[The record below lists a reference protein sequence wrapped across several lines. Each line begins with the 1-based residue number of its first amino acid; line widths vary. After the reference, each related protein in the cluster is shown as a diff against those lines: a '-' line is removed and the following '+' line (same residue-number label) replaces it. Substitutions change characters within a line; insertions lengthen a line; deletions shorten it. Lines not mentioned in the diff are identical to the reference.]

1 VSIACGDGP
10 TTLGDRGAGEGF
22 ASAAT
27 EQVMKNWLSRVSSV
41 ILSAMVVAAT
51 GCSTAPK
58 SEAARAEIQ
67 DEAATALA
75 TAQKND
81 PSLTPVLNSA
91 AGYAVF
97 PTVGKGAIGV
107 GGAYG
112 RGVLYEG
119 GVVVGYCDL
128 TQGSIGL
135 QLGGQTYTEIIVF
148 ETKAAVDKFKAG
160 GLAFAAQATAVA
172 LKSGAGANAKYADG
186 VAVFTMGESGLMYE
200 ASIGGQSFSYQPK

>member
-1 VSIACGDGP
+1 
-10 TTLGDRGAGEGF
+10 
-22 ASAAT
+22 
-27 EQVMKNWLSRVSSV
+27 MKNWLSCVSC
-41 ILSAMVVAAT
+41 VVLAAT
-51 GCSTAPK
+51 VAGLAGCSTAPK

-81 PSLTPVLNSA
+81 PTLTPVLNSA

-119 GVVVGYCDL
+119 GTMVGYCDL
-128 TQGSIGL
+128 SQASIGL
-135 QLGGQTYTEIIVF
+135 QLGGQAYTEIIAF
-148 ETKAAVDKFKAG
+148 ENKAALDKFKTG
-160 GLAFAAQATAVA
+160 NLAFAAQATAVA
-172 LKSGAGANAKYADG
+172 LKSGAGANAKYDDG